1 MLRKLDKVRAGRA
14 TNVETIIRACDKY
27 WFRVLG
33 ALHRWTIRQACAHCQ
48 REKQRRFQRLMAS
61 SNGWKN

>member
-1 MLRKLDKVRAGRA
+1 MIRKLDKF
-14 TNVETIIRACDKY
+14 

-33 ALHRWTIRQACAHCQ
+33 VVHRWTIRQACAHCQ

-61 SNGWKN
+61 SRNFLN